1 MPKLP
6 KFLDGWQ
13 KNRRRHEPPTGRTT
27 QVGRHG
33 YNTTLSPL
41 RSRTADILKSLRLID
56 NEADAIDFLRKKTSD
71 VGMAVWN
78 FERLSNQGH
87 TMKFYDLKDKDNELP
102 AIEAEWKEFA
112 SRVNKISNKGLD
124 GLIDVLH
131 VSAYVL
137 GAQMVEVEV
146 NTDRTDI
153 VDVHPVDP
161 RTITWKLEDR
171 DGGKKWVPYQNQ
183 LMRDVSLE
191 NANIFYVPTDPDID
205 DPRGNLLMA
214 PALQSVDYQL
224 QTLQD
229 VGMVLRKQGYPRNDF
244 TIDREG
250 ATKSMPAS
258 VRNGG
263 ERKQREYFRGI
274 QDDIMNSMANI
285 EPIDDLFH
293 FDDII
298 VKQLEGGNA
307 TRSLDVR
314 AIQELI
320 DVQVLSGLKQLGSLN
335 NRINSHTETFST
347 VEFKIVVQG
356 VMSMQR
362 GSKRLIEEIAR
373 LWLRVRGFQA
383 IPVFTYNVID
393 WQSELDKIDAK
404 LKKQEYWAKAQLF
417 GWVSADYA
425 AQQAMGVENAV
436 GEMPLENVKVSLGK
450 GGDSRDATDEQLPGE
465 LRQGANKRTRSRLGV
480 V

>member
-1 MPKLP
+1 MGIADKWPFK
-6 KFLDGWQ
+6 
-13 KNRRRHEPPTGRTT
+13 RARAEPNGIPTGRMT
-27 QVGRHG
+27 QVGRYG

-41 RSRTADILKSLRLID
+41 RSRTTDILKSLRLIS

-87 TMKFYDLKDKDNELP
+87 TMKFYDPKNKSNELP
-102 AIEAEWKEFA
+102 EIEVEWNEFA
-112 SRVNKISNKGLD
+112 ARVNKISNKGLD

-131 VSAYVL
+131 ASAYVL
-137 GAQMVEVEV
+137 GSQIVEVEV

-153 VDVHPVDP
+153 IDVHPIDP

-183 LMRDVSLE
+183 MGREVSLE

-229 VGMVLRKQGYPRNDF
+229 VAMVLRKQGYPRNDF
-244 TIDREG
+244 TIDRES
-250 ATKSMPAS
+250 ATKAMPAN
-258 VRNGG
+258 VRSGG
-263 ERKQREYFRGI
+263 EKKQREYFKGI
-274 QDDIMNSMANI
+274 QDDIMGAMANI
-285 EPIDDLFH
+285 EPTDDLFH

-298 VKQLEGGNA
+298 VKLLEGGNA

-465 LRQGANKRTRSRLGV
+465 LRQGEIKRSRSRLGAV
-480 V
+480 